1 MFAIDWENPQLTK
14 SGLDFRDWELIL
26 EHKNE
31 VCLTLWPIEGEAEV
45 CESQITVWPLM
56 FSPLVCRVI
65 SPGTVCRAAVC
76 GWGQCP
82 SRASQNWSEP
92 AYRKWLFISCS
103 RTVTWAVR
111 SPFPKV
117 RPHFAIPWGMLPV
130 KQMLCQSYKL
140 QIRLSPTTD
149 SGRKLQLL
157 GHWLEWASS
166 LTNVFNKTVYM
177 STNMFIKRKID
188 GALKGKVTCI
198 STVYMA
204 SAQPVKKNFQKSP
217 LKGLEEKPCLSQYD
231 FKITS
236 WMV

>member
-65 SPGTVCRAAVC
+65 SPGTVCQVAVC

-82 SRASQNWSEP
+82 SRASQSWSEP

-130 KQMLCQSYKL
+130 TNALPEL
-140 QIRLSPTTD
+140 QAAD
-149 SGRKLQLL
+149 SSQPYHCLRK
-157 GHWLEWASS
+157 EATASGS
-166 LTNVFNKTVYM
+166 LAGMGIQFDRCV
-177 STNMFIKRKID
+177 
-188 GALKGKVTCI
+188 
-198 STVYMA
+198 
-204 SAQPVKKNFQKSP
+204 Q
-217 LKGLEEKPCLSQYD
+217 
-231 FKITS
+231 
-236 WMV
+236 